1 MVEAGIARAKSSSG
15 STVLIGPGKYYETF
29 TADVPCTLTAT
40 GGTVTIGKLDYQAS
54 TALDIITLNTHL
66 AGDQLGMP
74 SWEDKA
80 RAYDIAHFFGGSN
93 PRPDVVGFQEIWDT
107 DLFFGG
113 DGTAGI
119 LPMSGYPYGK
129 HGWYPCLVMEPVPS
143 GCRGANSGLAVMSK
157 HPLTDFTQ
165 HSFGV
170 FCSGVDCL
178 ANKSWVQAT
187 IVKDGFHIGLFILHT
202 QADSDPLAVE
212 KRKWQI
218 AMFASAI
225 LAFRVAHP
233 NHVVFAFG
241 DFNVFGE
248 IPEYPEYITTL
259 IPLIGNAAGGRD
271 GHRNSPGFAIECSFT
286 DCLSTDCSRGACLCQ
301 WTSSNC
307 NDLAKHFDTG
317 SEARLDYIFYFPSWD
332 GSVEVIPPEVRVIPF
347 RGRNHCCI
355 QVPFPPFVICRE
367 DMTRICV
374 DVPNTSHEICLDSF
388 CTTESSDHWSVYGQ
402 FKLIR
407 R

>member
-1 MVEAGIARAKSSSG
+1 MVEAGIVRAKSSSG

-29 TADVPCTLTAT
+29 TVDVPCTLKAT
-40 GGTVTIGKLDYQAS
+40 EGIVTIGKLDYQAS
-54 TALDIITLNTHL
+54 TTLDIITLNTHL

-74 SWEDKA
+74 SWKDKA

-93 PRPDVVGFQEIWDT
+93 PRPDVVGFQEIWDE

-113 DGTAGI
+113 DGAAGI
-119 LPMSGYPYGK
+119 LPMSGYPHGK

-157 HPLTDFTQ
+157 HLLADFAQ

-187 IVKDGFHIGLFILHT
+187 IDKDGFRIGLFVLHT

-218 AMFASAI
+218 AMLTGAI
-225 LAFRVAHP
+225 HTYRESHP
-233 NHVVFAFG
+233 DHPVFALG
-241 DFNVFGE
+241 DYNVFGE
-248 IPEYPEYITTL
+248 KTEYNTTL
-259 IPLIGNAAGGRD
+259 IPLIGNVAGGRD
-271 GHRNSPGFAIECSFT
+271 ADRNNPGFVI
-286 DCLSTDCSRGACLCQ
+286 DCEFIDCSGGGCLGQ
-301 WTSSNC
+301 WTVSRC
-307 NDLAKHFDTG
+307 NDLAVHFDDETVSG
-317 SEARLDYIFYFPSWD
+317 RLDYIFYFPSRD
-332 GSVEVIPPEVRVIPF
+332 GSVEVIPAEVRVLPF
-347 RGRNHCCI
+347 TGRDLT
-355 QVPFPPFVICRE
+355 E
-367 DMTRICV
+367 DG
-374 DVPNTSHEICLDSF
+374 L
-388 CTTESSDHWSVYGQ
+388 TTNESSDHWSVYGQ